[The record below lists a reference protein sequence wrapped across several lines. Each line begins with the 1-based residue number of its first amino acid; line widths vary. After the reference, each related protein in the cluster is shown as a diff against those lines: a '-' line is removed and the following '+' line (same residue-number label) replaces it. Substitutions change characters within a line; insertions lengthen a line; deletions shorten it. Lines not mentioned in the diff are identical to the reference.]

1 MSGSQQV
8 VTEIIVDT
16 RGAVKSTADLE
27 IAARALQRTM
37 DATATSIARRTAAE
51 AEAAKSGT
59 NVADVIAGTTR
70 GYNAAA
76 KAADVYLGRLDPI
89 IFAQNALAKETANV
103 QLAQLGL
110 DKQRLAGK
118 ITVEQLATGTGL
130 LKDRL
135 AELATTSAQ
144 VGAGTK
150 TVADAMTVLKTENER
165 AASSIAS
172 VTSSMADYVAR
183 AADVEAAN
191 RRMITSQQAYNASTG
206 VGGNPLYGAARDT
219 RQAGLTSAFVDEY
232 NQTRAA
238 LIPLEAETQ
247 KYQAQLAAVADAQS
261 KGIIS
266 STEAAQAID
275 RIYASTSAAVKG
287 MRDFEAAAAD
297 VAAANR
303 MMINSQAAFNAGT
316 GVGGNPLYGSVRDSR
331 EADLV
336 AALGTEYDQLR
347 SKIDPVYRL
356 SKQYEAALEEIDVI
370 QRKVGLSAKV
380 VETAQE
386 DARLVFVGQV
396 DALNKTNKAHEDL
409 DEKVKTGTASQGQL
423 KFATQQL
430 TVQMSQMFSGI
441 ATGQPIF
448 ITLIQQGHQIADVM
462 WATGTSVKQL
472 AGAVANMAA
481 AVPPWVYVLVA
492 AGAAITAV
500 GVAAESANLRLG
512 RLQLSMRGL
521 RDDFGAMAIN
531 ADDAAKILAK
541 TTTLSTDAAR
551 EITGALG
558 RVMDFHGSRDDMV
571 AFGKD
576 ILALSN
582 ILGETVP
589 QATKRFTDALE
600 LPSKGAADLI
610 GRVKGIDEALV
621 DQLKSMEASGK
632 YTEAFALLL
641 QKERDAA
648 QGALKPLSDL
658 DAAHRRL
665 SEAFTSAGQNNKSFM
680 ETMGE
685 PFVRALKTIENAL
698 ASVIEKFRQW
708 NEEAYKAGAPT
719 LGEFLLRG
727 ISPMLPGGLATS
739 YSSSGIGG
747 TGGRTPAAADANG
760 MVTISAPG
768 GAQFTVRADLAPA
781 FQGLINDLESS
792 GYLINPSDV
801 SSYRPGATVAGT
813 GQPSMHAGGTAID
826 INASRNAVGTTG
838 NIPPELAQQLA
849 AKYGF
854 TWGGSFSNRDPMH
867 FGTDMTGTQP
877 AIDASRRILGAGQT
891 AYDTSS
897 VVSRQLEENQRK
909 QEALLAS
916 IDLLQ
921 KKYNEKA
928 AQIEDPQGAE
938 AAMDILTK
946 QMDQQKEL
954 LTSLR
959 GQRTE
964 IMSTQDAAAKAAEN
978 ANKALVGEVG
988 AQRDLNAAKERMRE
1002 LGEAAGTGINEAA
1015 LFRVQGAELAKLTI
1029 QFNDSITAIDLQTK
1043 AYLRLTPILEKGGQA
1058 AEFAAN
1064 QEKAIEDARKTSL
1077 PNTAERAHQIAA
1089 ETEAL
1094 NAQTLAKR
1102 DNQAATSIE
1111 KSNEQLDML
1120 RLENSLIT
1128 ATTEQ
1133 RNREIAVLQKRQE
1146 LGLKIGDQATDEQQ
1160 KALNAARAVAD
1171 MTTQVQ
1177 INQQA
1182 IQELGNL
1189 GTQVFDQVGNAIT
1202 QAFVGG
1208 QGAAVNFGNV
1218 ARAVM
1223 TSVLQEIL
1231 KLAVLNPI
1239 LNSVVGGANRTTLD
1253 QVIGALGG
1261 AAGGGGGSGS
1271 ATGGS
1276 SLIGMASQGSS
1287 VLSGGSSLLQA
1298 FGYQG
1303 LGGQINSLLG
1313 GPGTS
1318 LFAGTGL
1325 GNVGGSLTAFLNTG
1339 TGFGATSA
1347 SSVAGSESLLGLGAG
1362 ETTGA
1367 LGGATIGSLL
1377 GGVGGGFAIGSLSGS
1392 LVQNSLGKVGPS
1404 PLIGAGVGALAGTAI
1419 GALFGMP
1426 ILGGLA
1432 GGLIGGTG
1440 GGFIG
1445 PKAPSTYSGTQIM
1458 VDDSGRLTVGLSSNQ
1473 GTVSNR
1479 NDTVDA
1485 VKALNDF
1492 TAATNIAVTSL
1503 GGLTQLGVGTG
1514 ADKAANLESAFP
1526 RLRFTSTDQ
1535 TLADNIKDRSFATS
1549 QELQDAVNRILA
1561 MEQAL
1566 KDFTAV
1572 VKDTDA
1578 ASQVDRWAARFGALN
1593 LSAADYAA
1601 TLTNIATFVTQ
1612 TVPPLLAM
1620 NTNIGSLETAIKG
1633 LNDQFAP
1640 AIATAKDLGYKEA
1653 ELTAA
1658 RDTAITKLKADAMAA
1673 LASTNEDLNTRLRTA
1688 QLARGGG
1695 SPQDAFALQMD
1706 TFDIAASKQ
1715 RQQFTDQLKATY
1727 GDAYTTTA
1735 EYAYEIGLLER
1746 VLGEERLATVEA
1758 FNKKIADAW
1767 AQLTTTDQGFNV
1779 RITNA
1784 YAAMVGTPEAQQA
1797 AKLYAF
1803 DIQAAA
1809 ERKTFSDQLVATFG
1823 QAYTTTQSYAD
1834 QIALQERALGAE
1846 RLAIVQDSNNQITQ
1860 ATQAASG
1867 NAASTITSLVAYTQG
1882 LQTSASSPLNAQ
1894 DQLDLA
1900 RSQFNAV
1907 SGAAGAGDYTSLQQ
1921 LQNYA
1926 QNFLNASRVV
1936 YGSGASYVSD
1946 FQRVLDTLNSV
1957 ASVSPDTLTAS
1968 VMQVETRT
1976 QTATLVQSLADL
1988 KAAVD
1993 SVTSQLRQNQSAP
2006 TRIAA

>member
-1 MSGSQQV
+1 VSGTEQI

-16 RGAVKSTADLE
+16 RGAVKGTADYDLML
-27 IAARALQRTM
+27 RALE
-37 DATATSIARRTAAE
+37 RTAKNTSE
-51 AEAAKSGT
+51 QIQR
-59 NVADVIAGTTR
+59 N
-70 GYNAAA
+70 NAALDASGKSA
-76 KAADVYLGRLDPI
+76 KAASDILAQTSAGYRRAVEASNAYLGRIDPL
-89 IFAQNALAKETANV
+89 IFATNALGKETEKVAV
-103 QLAQLGL
+103 AQLGL
-110 DKQRLAGK
+110 DKRRLDGK
-118 ITVEQLATGTGL
+118 ITVEQLATGTAL
-130 LKDRL
+130 LTARTK
-135 AELATTSAQ
+135 ELQGAMEQAR
-144 VGAGTK
+144 AGTLSA
-150 TVADAMTVLKTENER
+150 TDALTFLKTASER
-165 AASSIAS
+165 AAEA
-172 VTSSMADYVAR
+172 VKPLVVANDALR
-183 AADVEAAN
+183 LKYDELYRVQKQYETAV
-191 RRMITSQQAYNASTG
+191 NAI
-206 VGGNPLYGAARDT
+206 NQGAKD
-219 RQAGLTSAFVDEY
+219 QV
-232 NQTRAA
+232 
-238 LIPLEAETQ
+238 
-247 KYQAQLAAVADAQS
+247 
-261 KGIIS
+261 IS
-266 STEAAQAID
+266 STLAKQAIEQETKARD
-275 RIYASTSAAVKG
+275 DNLAA
-287 MRDFEAAAAD
+287 
-297 VAAANR
+297 
-303 MMINSQAAFNAGT
+303 INKRTAGPT
-316 GVGGNPLYGSVRDSR
+316 AEDTAKQYQV
-331 EADLV
+331 
-336 AALGTEYDQLR
+336 LR
-347 SKIDPVYRL
+347 SSIDPVYKL
-356 SKQYEAALEEIDVI
+356 SKEYEAELDKLAVAQKTLNLHEDAY
-370 QRKVGLSAKV
+370 KNL
-380 VETAQE
+380 QE
-386 DARLVFVGQV
+386 DARVRFESQV
-396 DALNKTNKAHEDL
+396 NSLS
-409 DEKVKTGTASQGQL
+409 KVKKGHDDLEETQVKGVASAGQM
-423 KFATQQL
+423 KFANQQL

-441 ATGQPIF
+441 ATGQPIL

-462 WATGTSVKQL
+462 WASGISVKQM
-472 AGAVANMAA
+472 AASVASMAA
-481 AVPPWVYVLVA
+481 AVPPWIYVVVTA
-492 AGAAITAV
+492 TAAITALAV
-500 GVAAESANLRLG
+500 SAESANLRLG

-558 RVMDFHGSRDDMV
+558 KVMDFHGSRDDMI

-576 ILALSN
+576 ILGLAN
-582 ILGETVP
+582 ILGETIP
-589 QATKRFTDALE
+589 QATKRFTDSME

-632 YTEAFALLL
+632 YAEAFTLLL
-641 QKERDAA
+641 QKERDAT
-648 QGALKPLSDL
+648 QGAIDPVTNLGK
-658 DAAHRRL
+658 AHRDL
-665 SEAFTSAGQNNKSFM
+665 M
-680 ETMGE
+680 
-685 PFVRALKTIENAL
+685 NAL
-698 ASVIEKFRQW
+698 TGAAQATKSLFEQMGQPIITALAAVERAIAAAINKLREW
-708 NEEAYKAGAPT
+708 NEEVAKKGGPT

-727 ISPMLPGGLATS
+727 ISPMLPGGLITS
-739 YSSSGIGG
+739 YAGAGLGG
-747 TGGRTPAAADANG
+747 TGGRTTPDANN

-781 FQGLINDLESS
+781 FQGLVNELEAS
-792 GYLINPSDV
+792 GYLINLNDV

-838 NIPPELAQQLA
+838 NIPPELAMALA
-849 AKYGF
+849 AKYGL

-964 IMSTQDAAAKAAEN
+964 IMSTQDAAAKAAVN

-988 AQRDLNAAKERMRE
+988 AERDLNAAMERMRE

-1077 PNTAERAHQIAA
+1077 PNTAERARQIAA

-1223 TSVLQEIL
+1223 TSVLQEVL

-1239 LNSVVGGANRTTLD
+1239 LNATVGGANRTTLD

-1261 AAGGGGGSGS
+1261 ASGGGSGEQKS
-1271 ATGGS
+1271 AGADLMSLAS
-1276 SLIGMASQGSS
+1276 SGSS
-1287 VLSGGSSLLQA
+1287 VVSGGSSILQA

-1303 LGGQINSLLG
+1303 LGGQINALFG

-1318 LFAGTGL
+1318 LLAG
-1325 GNVGGSLTAFLNTG
+1325 VGGANGPLAGITAFLNTPLYGG
-1339 TGFGATSA
+1339 TGAGLAGGFASDAAVTGGAA
-1347 SSVAGSESLLGLGAG
+1347 AGGFAPATTLGSLLGGFGGGIAGGFALGSLGGGLIQSSLDKVGPAPMIGAGTGALLGAG
-1362 ETTGA
+1362 AGFVLSGFNPIGA
-1367 LGGATIGSLL
+1367 LIGGLL
-1377 GGVGGGFAIGSLSGS
+1377 GGTAGGVGGGF
-1392 LVQNSLGKVGPS
+1392 
-1404 PLIGAGVGALAGTAI
+1404 
-1419 GALFGMP
+1419 
-1426 ILGGLA
+1426 
-1432 GGLIGGTG
+1432 
-1440 GGFIG
+1440 IG
-1445 PKAPSTYSGTQIM
+1445 PHAPSTYSATQIFA
-1458 VDDSGRLTVGLSSNQ
+1458 DDQGRLSIGKSVNQ
-1473 GTVSNR
+1473 GTASNR
-1479 NDTVDA
+1479 DATNDA
-1485 VKALNDF
+1485 VTALNAF

-1503 GGLTQLGVGTG
+1503 GGITQLGVGTG
-1514 ADKAANLESAFP
+1514 DSKAANLEAAFP

-1535 TLADNIKDRSFATS
+1535 TLADNIANRSFATS

-1578 ASQVDRWAARFGALN
+1578 AKEVDRWAARFGALG
-1593 LSAADYAA
+1593 LTAADYAA

-1612 TVPPLLAM
+1612 TVPTLLSM
-1620 NTNIGSLETAIKG
+1620 NTNIGSLQAGIKG
-1633 LNDQFAP
+1633 LNDQFAS
-1640 AIATAKDLGYKEA
+1640 ALVTARDLGYKET

-1658 RDTAITKLKADAMAA
+1658 RDLAIKTLKDAAAAQYANIATGLVNRAVDAANKLSGASPAVLRVQALTEFDQQATAQRLALVNQLKGIFGDSYESNKDFANLMALEDAA
-1673 LASTNEDLNTRLRTA
+1673 LY
-1688 QLARGGG
+1688 Q
-1695 SPQDAFALQMD
+1695 
-1706 TFDIAASKQ
+1706 
-1715 RQQFTDQLKATY
+1715 
-1727 GDAYTTTA
+1727 
-1735 EYAYEIGLLER
+1735 
-1746 VLGEERLATVEA
+1746 ERLLVAKQ
-1758 FNKKIADAW
+1758 FDDAIL
-1767 AQLTTTDQGFNV
+1767 AQD
-1779 RITNA
+1779 
-1784 YAAMVGTPEAQQA
+1784 
-1797 AKLYAF
+1797 
-1803 DIQAAA
+1803 QAAA
-1809 ERKTFSDQLVATFG
+1809 DKRA
-1823 QAYTTTQSYAD
+1823 AD
-1834 QIALQERALGAE
+1834 AKAAE
-1846 RLAIVQDSNNQITQ
+1846 DARL
-1860 ATQAASG
+1860 QAAG
-1867 NAASTITSLVAYTQG
+1867 TAAQAIASLSQYAFG
-1882 LQTSASSPLNAQ
+1882 LQTSAASPLNAQ
-1894 DQLDLA
+1894 DQLALA

-1907 SGAAGAGDYTSLQQ
+1907 SGAAAAGDINSIQQ
-1921 LQNYA
+1921 LQQYA
-1926 QNFLNASRVV
+1926 DTFINASRVV
-1936 YGSGASYVSD
+1936 YGSGAAYVSD
-1946 FQRVLDTLNSV
+1946 FQRVLDALNSV

-1968 VMQVETRT
+1968 VLQVETRT

-1993 SVTSQLRQNQSAP
+1993 AVTSQLRQNQSAP
-2006 TRIAA
+2006 SRIAA